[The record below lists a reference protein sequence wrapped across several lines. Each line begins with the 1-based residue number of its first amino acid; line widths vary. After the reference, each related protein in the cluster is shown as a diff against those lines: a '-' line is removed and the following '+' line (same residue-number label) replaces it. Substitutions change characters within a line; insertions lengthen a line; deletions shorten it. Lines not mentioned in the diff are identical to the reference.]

1 MREIKFRAWNIE
13 KKKMVSWGEIVR
25 NKEWLQ
31 SIMGNEF
38 YATNPPRYLWERMQF
53 TGLHDKNGKEIYE
66 GDILKW
72 TSSKPFSFGQIRKV
86 KVTYTEARYWCNTW
100 DNKWGIYLGELLVE
114 QRCEVVGNIFEN
126 EFLLHENENV

>member
-13 KKKMVSWGEIVR
+13 KKKMVSWGEMVR

-38 YATNPPRYLWERMQF
+38 YATTPPRYLWERMQF

-66 GDILKW
+66 GDIVEVNDCK
-72 TSSKPFSFGQIRKV
+72 
-86 KVTYTEARYWCNTW
+86 YTIIFRGMGFWFVDSDDDGWVYDPNV
-100 DNKWGIYLGELLVE
+100 YLITVL
-114 QRCEVVGNIFEN
+114 GNIYEN
-126 EFLLHENENV
+126 SDLLNND